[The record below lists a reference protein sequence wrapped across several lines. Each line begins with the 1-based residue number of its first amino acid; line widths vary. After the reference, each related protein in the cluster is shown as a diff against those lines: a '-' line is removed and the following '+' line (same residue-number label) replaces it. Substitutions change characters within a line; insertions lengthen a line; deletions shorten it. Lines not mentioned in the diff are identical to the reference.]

1 MVSSR
6 ITHTAQRNQQKRP
19 LAYGMRKAVQ
29 YIESNASPL
38 LILTYPL
45 KAMRLH
51 SFWIPVFDR
60 LSSSNFVTLDDII
73 SLVQPAD
80 HQKIEDFLNHLVRK
94 GFLEQDG
101 YQQLANYPHV
111 SIIIPVRNRPEEITA
126 CLHSLSQLDY
136 PIEKTEVIVVD
147 DASDDRTPDVVSTF
161 PVNLISLKEHKQ
173 ASFCRNLAARQA
185 NGEILAFIDSDCLA
199 DPLWLRELIPVFKD
213 ETLGAVGGMVDS
225 HLDEKGLD
233 RYEKVKSS
241 LSMGSWFKSSREG
254 NQFFYVPSCN
264 LLVRRNLFLE
274 LGGFREELHV
284 GEDVDFC
291 WKLQDEGYHVEYQPI
306 GRVYHRHRSKLMPF
320 CSRRFDYGTSEPLL
334 QQLHPKKIQQMIFPP
349 AASLFWGFAVLF
361 FMLGNIAMLAFCGI
375 VVLIDSLFRWA
386 KIRLRKIPIE
396 FTPIFLAVP
405 RSYFA
410 FFYHSCTFVS
420 RYYLIWCIFI
430 APLSPL
436 ASATILGMHLIAG
449 IVEYFIK
456 KPRLN
461 AGSYLLYFS
470 LDQLSYQLGVWWGCL
485 KMFNFNP
492 VNPEIVTK
500 SLSKEKQ

>member
-1 MVSSR
+1 
-6 ITHTAQRNQQKRP
+6 
-19 LAYGMRKAVQ
+19 
-29 YIESNASPL
+29 
-38 LILTYPL
+38 
-45 KAMRLH
+45 
-51 SFWIPVFDR
+51 
-60 LSSSNFVTLDDII
+60 
-73 SLVQPAD
+73 
-80 HQKIEDFLNHLVRK
+80 
-94 GFLEQDG
+94 
-101 YQQLANYPHV
+101 
-111 SIIIPVRNRPEEITA
+111 
-126 CLHSLSQLDY
+126 
-136 PIEKTEVIVVD
+136 
-147 DASDDRTPDVVSTF
+147 
-161 PVNLISLKEHKQ
+161 
-173 ASFCRNLAARQA
+173 
-185 NGEILAFIDSDCLA
+185 
-199 DPLWLRELIPVFKD
+199 
-213 ETLGAVGGMVDS
+213 
-225 HLDEKGLD
+225 
-233 RYEKVKSS
+233 
-241 LSMGSWFKSSREG
+241 
-254 NQFFYVPSCN
+254 
-264 LLVRRNLFLE
+264 
-274 LGGFREELHV
+274 
-284 GEDVDFC
+284 
-291 WKLQDEGYHVEYQPI
+291 
-306 GRVYHRHRSKLMPF
+306 
-320 CSRRFDYGTSEPLL
+320 
-334 QQLHPKKIQQMIFPP
+334 MIFPP

-461 AGSYLLYFS
+461 AGSYLFYFS